1 MSIKYEKRKKYRG
14 EIEKKTNLET
24 ILKKSKE

>member
-14 EIEKKTNLET
+14 EIEKKNSET
-24 ILKKSKE
+24 ILQKSKE

>member
-1 MSIKYEKRKKYRG
+1 MSIKYERRKKYRG
-14 EIEKKTNLET
+14 EIKKKTNSET